1 MDSDSRRLAVLI
13 DGDSIKP
20 AYFGSVLAWAA
31 RHDVVAIRRIYG
43 RHTKLADWKEC
54 IKRHEIELMPTYVDY
69 KNAADITLTIHAVEI
84 FYSMKRDRR
93 LLHRHPAT
101 TTLPAWSSGCGTRRL
116 SWQ

>member
-69 KNAADITLTIHAVEI
+69 NSNPRCGHG
-84 FYSMKRDRR
+84 
-93 LLHRHPAT
+93 AT
-101 TTLPAWSSGCGTRRL
+101 GSGGG
-116 SWQ
+116 SG